1 MEGDLSTD
9 YTVLQGGLARFVR
22 WEKPAFKGRAALE
35 RELQQGVTR
44 SFATLVVDAGECDAP
59 HMSTVW
65 RDGQVVGETTSGGWG
80 HRVGASIAL
89 AMVRSDLA
97 APGTGLEVEIYGERR
112 PAVVQPDRPLYDPE
126 NAKLRS

>member
-1 MEGDLSTD
+1 M
-9 YTVLQGGLARFVR
+9 
-22 WEKPAFKGRAALE
+22 EKPAFKGRAALE

-59 HMSTVW
+59 YMSTVW
-65 RDGQVVGETTSGGWG
+65 RDAARSSARRPRGAGATGS
-80 HRVGASIAL
+80 GASIAL